1 MKKLITIAA
10 LTTLW
15 ACGAQA
21 QELRIATSADFP
33 PWEYTDSSG
42 NIIGFDRSV
51 GDEICQRIEAKCV
64 WINQTYDGL
73 LPGLQVGKFDLVMSG
88 VSITEERAK
97 QVDFTRAY
105 ADAPNHVGT
114 SAGNP
119 IAQAKTRQELEAALE
134 GKIIGTQIGTT
145 HEVVVRAHFKQVDVR
160 LYERNEQMADDL
172 ASGRIDAALVEY
184 SVWEELMKIR
194 EGQIELAGPML
205 TSADYAEFGEG
216 QGIAMKK
223 GQDELK
229 ARMDKAIS
237 DMLADG
243 TMTKISN
250 EFFGY
255 DLSFKE

>member
-1 MKKLITIAA
+1 MKRLMTMIALA
-10 LTTLW
+10 TML
-15 ACGAQA
+15 AGRVQA

-51 GDEICQRIEAKCV
+51 GNEICRRIEVQCV
-64 WINQTYDGL
+64 WVNQTYDGL
-73 LPGLQVGKFDLVMSG
+73 LPGLQVGKFDLVMAG
-88 VSITEERAK
+88 VSITQERAG

-119 IAQAKTRQELEAALE
+119 VAQAKTREELEVALE
-134 GKIIGTQIGTT
+134 GKIVGTQIGTT
-145 HEVVVRAHFKQVDVR
+145 HEMVARAHFKNVDIR

-205 TSADYAEFGEG
+205 TSADYAEFGDG

-223 GQDELK
+223 GQDDLR
-229 ARMDKAIS
+229 ARMDKAIG
-237 DMLADG
+237 DMLTDG
-243 TMTKISN
+243 TMRKISN

-255 DLSFKE
+255 DLSFKR